1 MKRNS
6 RALGVVKTFIT
17 GMLIVGMVTP
27 ASAQSFSQN
36 QKTINSFITELGID
50 ITDDSVI
57 SVHCNGSV
65 GKLNTRSGEVSVINC
80 DEIIVT
86 TEENEEITT
95 TCINL
100 YDEEKERSTLQ
111 VQLGNNNAGRTSSS
125 FSDVTTTIDGWNAVY
140 GDNNYKYVIT
150 YATSYTVTSHPQNSN
165 IKCFAPSS
173 FSVRASSY
181 ASTTVGIDSIDYGI
195 AIAGIEYNSSTY
207 SQIGL
212 DGYFW
217 SDDTVYSP
225 SSGRTYSYNC
235 STSFE
240 DEYPNSVIGV
250 PHNVNDTF
258 CYIISY
264 TVNFEDGEEVANTG
278 TIES

>member
-6 RALGVVKTFIT
+6 RALGIVKTFIT
-17 GMLIVGMVTP
+17 GMLIVGMVAP

-36 QKTINSFITELGID
+36 QKTISSFVTELGID

-65 GKLNTRSGEVSVINC
+65 GKMNTRSGEVSVINC

-111 VQLGNNNAGRTSSS
+111 VQLSNNNSGRTSSS

-235 STSFE
+235 SASFE